1 MRNLPDFLRIAAGLV
16 GLLLAI
22 DGRCQ
27 DLPSAWH
34 PSVQHSALWAQR
46 TAARLHPDLPSCPV
60 WLPEETVGHAAAVEA
75 VLQGFGDPH
84 TGVAQR
90 ERADRMKR
98 KFGMLP
104 FEVVRSSEGTIVRKS
119 IAAALPAGARLLTVQ
134 GCDVA
139 EVAQGWSDG
148 FVNDVVAA
156 ELGVRAGGTVLL
168 RWIDPIQGDT
178 VSGAVEVVRDRR
190 GRGAAGGGGRFE
202 AVEGG
207 VVLKPPVFSTLP
219 TEWEELPQAGGV
231 VLDLRGHGGGGVQEA
246 VVLARRLTGYTGP
259 LPQAVVLKGSPEA
272 RRLQPD
278 RLLPGGGED
287 WEAVWKAVRSLPDG
301 AVDTVR
307 FQTGGTG
314 GPHRTGR
321 CAVLVDGGTSSAAAA
336 LADWL
341 QRRGQAVVIGIPW
354 APSAGGTYG
363 NAVRAADPETG
374 LAIRVATAAFVWDST
389 AWGPCAGPGLPD
401 LSLEPTAAAWA
412 AGRDPVRE
420 AGVAWATGQ
429 PWRPDSA
436 TVAAWMSREA
446 PERWALWR
454 GIERELKPSGEWRR
468 QAWEAVS
475 THATA
480 VAWADLAGAQAE
492 RQAER
497 QAGQPVDHFASDANT
512 WAEAKTEA
520 RQRRDAALRA
530 ACPASSLPA
539 LEQLLNPSKPAVLHF
554 GIHDRMNC
562 GVCKPGEQ

>member
-1 MRNLPDFLRIAAGLV
+1 
-16 GLLLAI
+16 
-22 DGRCQ
+22 
-27 DLPSAWH
+27 
-34 PSVQHSALWAQR
+34 
-46 TAARLHPDLPSCPV
+46 
-60 WLPEETVGHAAAVEA
+60 
-75 VLQGFGDPH
+75 
-84 TGVAQR
+84 
-90 ERADRMKR
+90 
-98 KFGMLP
+98 
-104 FEVVRSSEGTIVRKS
+104 
-119 IAAALPAGARLLTVQ
+119 
-134 GCDVA
+134 
-139 EVAQGWSDG
+139 
-148 FVNDVVAA
+148 
-156 ELGVRAGGTVLL
+156 
-168 RWIDPIQGDT
+168 
-178 VSGAVEVVRDRR
+178 
-190 GRGAAGGGGRFE
+190 
-202 AVEGG
+202 
-207 VVLKPPVFSTLP
+207 
-219 TEWEELPQAGGV
+219 
-231 VLDLRGHGGGGVQEA
+231 
-246 VVLARRLTGYTGP
+246 
-259 LPQAVVLKGSPEA
+259 
-272 RRLQPD
+272 
-278 RLLPGGGED
+278 
-287 WEAVWKAVRSLPDG
+287 
-301 AVDTVR
+301 
-307 FQTGGTG
+307 
-314 GPHRTGR
+314 
-321 CAVLVDGGTSSAAAA
+321 LVDDGTSSAAAA

-341 QRRGQAVVIGIPW
+341 QRRGEAVVIGTPW

-401 LSLEPTAAAWA
+401 VSLEPTAAAWA

-480 VAWADLAGAQAE
+480 VAWADLEGAQAE

-497 QAGQPVDHFASDANT
+497 QAEQPVDYFASDANT